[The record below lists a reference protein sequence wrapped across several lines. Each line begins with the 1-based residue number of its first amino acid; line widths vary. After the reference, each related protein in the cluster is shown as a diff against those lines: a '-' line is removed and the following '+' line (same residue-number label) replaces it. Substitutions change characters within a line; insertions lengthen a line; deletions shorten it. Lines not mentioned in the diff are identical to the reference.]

1 MDACPASFQRGTACQ
16 GAQSIKNNYSVFG
29 FSFLKSTINA
39 MLNTIDKPV
48 SNPMINEIEI
58 LSSTKWFS
66 KMLIAIEICPIA
78 K

>member
-1 MDACPASFQRGTACQ
+1 MID
-16 GAQSIKNNYSVFG
+16 

-48 SNPMINEIEI
+48 SNPMINEIGP

-66 KMLIAIEICPIA
+66 KILIAIESCTIA
-78 K
+78 KKIFLFLIIASPEII